1 MTSIQILERRLKMTL
16 NHERVRAIARQ
27 WKYMLASAGMI
38 ALVAL
43 LLVHVS
49 ATRSGQAQPN
59 PDEGKTER
67 QPTKS
72 IGSGAAQTQLNELK
86 RKQQL
91 VKSLYDN
98 KALNDLLEMALR
110 NPDET
115 LRNLARIRLMDSQ
128 GEGSVQAMLVFYK
141 QSSDPQNQRRVIDTL
156 GRNGEIA
163 PLTKIA
169 LSDPSI
175 KNRRQALIRIKWLK
189 ETSESPDIKAL
200 DVSALQ
206 SQLDETPLEGFP
218 PPPPPPMI
226 DMTVEADKEL
236 TPLRW
241 HENGKSAFAF
251 MRQAIHAYMRRDV
264 SFFEEMLDENYVGTG
279 LDGETRN
286 KAQEIEEIKSHAHE
300 IKKVEF
306 ESFRASGGAGG
317 GFNTSLVT
325 AHFRTNGQDSSAQYR
340 CTVNSIN
347 RQGKRKIVSF
357 HISRAQ

>member
-1 MTSIQILERRLKMTL
+1 LIL

-27 WKYMLASAGMI
+27 WKYMLASVGMI

-43 LLVHVS
+43 LLTHGS

-59 PDEGKTER
+59 PDEAKART
-67 QPTKS
+67 QPAKS
-72 IGSGAAQTQLNELK
+72 IESEAAQTQLDDLK

-98 KALNDLLEMALR
+98 KALTDLLEMALR
-110 NPDET
+110 NSDET
-115 LRNLARIRLMDSQ
+115 LRNLARIRLLDSQ
-128 GEGSVQAMLVFYK
+128 GEGSVQAMLEFYK
-141 QSSDPQNQRRVIDTL
+141 QSGDPQNQRRVIDTL

-169 LSDPSI
+169 LSDPSL
-175 KNRRQALIRIKWLK
+175 KNRRHALIRIKWLK
-189 ETSESPDIKAL
+189 ETSESPHIKAW

-251 MRQAIHAYMRRDV
+251 MRQAIYAYMRRDA
-264 SFFEEMLDENYVGTG
+264 SFFEEFLDEDYVGTG
-279 LDGETRN
+279 TDGETRN
-286 KAQEIEEIKSHAHE
+286 KAQEIEDVRNHDYQIRR
-300 IKKVEF
+300 VEF
-306 ESFRASGGAGG
+306 DGLGVSGNEGG
-317 GFNTSLVT
+317 GFSRGLVT
-325 AHFRTNGQDSSAQYR
+325 VYFQTNGQESSAQYR
-340 CTVNSIN
+340 FTVNSII

>member
-1 MTSIQILERRLKMTL
+1 MTL

-43 LLVHVS
+43 LLIHGS
-49 ATRSGQAQPN
+49 ATRPGQAQPN
-59 PDEGKTER
+59 PDEAKADNR
-67 QPTKS
+67 PAKS
-72 IGSGAAQTQLNELK
+72 VGSEASQTQLNELK
-86 RKQQL
+86 RKQQI

-98 KALNDLLEMALR
+98 KALKDLLEMALR

-115 LRNLARIRLMDSQ
+115 LRRLARIRLMDSQ
-128 GEGSVQAMLVFYK
+128 GEGSVQAMLEYYK
-141 QSSDPQNQRRVIDTL
+141 QTSDPQNQRGVIDTL

-169 LSDPSI
+169 LSDPSL

-189 ETSESPDIKAL
+189 ETSESPDIKAW

-206 SQLDETPLEGFP
+206 AQLDETPLEEFP
-218 PPPPPPMI
+218 PPPPPQLI
-226 DMTVEADKEL
+226 DMTVEADKEF

-251 MRQAIHAYMRRDV
+251 MRQAIHAYMRRDA
-264 SFFEEMLDENYVGTG
+264 SFFEEFLDENYIGTG
-279 LDGETRN
+279 FDGETRN
-286 KAQEIEEIKSHAHE
+286 KAQEIEEIKSHSHD

-317 GFNTSLVT
+317 GFTASLVT
-325 AHFRTNGQDSSAQYR
+325 AHFRTNGQDSTAQYR

-347 RQGKRKIVSF
+347 RQGKRQIVSF
-357 HISRAQ
+357 HISRVK